1 MPLEIPDPSLV
12 VLIGCAGSGK
22 STVAGAWPATEVL
35 ELDRLRALV
44 SDCAGD
50 QEATDDAV
58 AVLDAVLHA
67 RLRRHRTCVID
78 ATNLGD
84 MGAPG
89 TGPAERAALAAA
101 TGRQVRTRLVAAAHR
116 HNLPAV
122 AVVTTT
128 PLEECLRR
136 NATRPGERRVPEE
149 IVRAQH
155 AALLAARP
163 DLASEGFDQVHNA
176 DGLDLLRLVMERSA
190 AAGLDPLADVR
201 AVFGNDLAAVFA
213 FDPNSTTSE
222 GHFAIAGRQLTVRWS
237 DDGDVFDHHWQA
249 RLPNEVC
256 DDCGSALWVRVTGA
270 RDLLDAYT
278 GGQPDEPLCERCDI
292 PDWCRA

>member
-1 MPLEIPDPSLV
+1 MPL
-12 VLIGCAGSGK
+12 GK
-22 STVAGAWPATEVL
+22 
-35 ELDRLRALV
+35 RLREALMAACT
-44 SDCAGD
+44 SRA
-50 QEATDDAV
+50 
-58 AVLDAVLHA
+58 AVLTSLSRSNWMMIWVE
-67 RLRRHRTCVID
+67 
-78 ATNLGD
+78 
-84 MGAPG
+84 PW
-89 TGPAERAALAAA
+89 
-101 TGRQVRTRLVAAAHR
+101 
-116 HNLPAV
+116 
-122 AVVTTT
+122 
-128 PLEECLRR
+128 
-136 NATRPGERRVPEE
+136 
-149 IVRAQH
+149 
-155 AALLAARP
+155 
-163 DLASEGFDQVHNA
+163 
-176 DGLDLLRLVMERSA
+176 LLRLVMERSA